1 MALKVALIGY
11 GLAGSVFHAPLI
23 AATPGLSM
31 SAIVTG
37 NRERQEK
44 AAVDYPSAE
53 IFSSADQVFAERGRF
68 DVVVI
73 ATPNIYHAPLAKA
86 ALECG
91 MATVIDKPM
100 ATTYAEAAEVVA
112 LARKAGVVLTV
123 FHNRRWDNDFLT
135 LRRLIAEQQLQSIY
149 RFESRFERWRPA
161 VNKNAWRETSSVK
174 EAGGLLFDLGS
185 HLIDQALVLFGTPA
199 RVFAETKIRRPG
211 GTADDDSFL
220 AIDFE
225 SGVTAHLWMNTISA
239 IQGPRYRVLAGN
251 GTYQKFGLDPQE
263 DALRAGKR
271 PPSTD
276 WGVEAGDKSGQL
288 KYLHEGETVERVV
301 ESEPG
306 AYTEFYRLLEAAVRD
321 GAPPPVS
328 PDEAL
333 NTMRVIDLALT
344 SAMTSDVV
352 HWTAE

>member
-1 MALKVALIGY
+1 MLKVALIGY

-23 AATPGLSM
+23 AATPGLSI
-31 SAIVTG
+31 AGIVTS
-37 NRERQEK
+37 NKERQAK
-44 AAVDYPSAE
+44 AAAEYPSAE
-53 IFSSADQVFAERGRF
+53 ILSSADQVFAGRGRF
-68 DVVVI
+68 DIVVI
-73 ATPNIYHAPLAKA
+73 ATPNIHHAPLARIA
-86 ALECG
+86 IECG

-100 ATTYAEAAEVVA
+100 ATKFAEAAEVVS
-112 LARKAGVVLTV
+112 LAKNSGVVLTV

-161 VNKNAWRETSSVK
+161 VNKNAWRETSSLE

-199 RVFAETKIRRPG
+199 RVYAERKIRRAG
-211 GTADDDSFL
+211 GTADDDSFV

-225 SGVTAHLWMNTISA
+225 SGITAHLWMNTVSA

-271 PPSTD
+271 PPASD
-276 WGVEAGDKSGQL
+276 WGVEARDRWGQL
-288 KYLHEGETVERVV
+288 KYLREGETVERLV
-301 ESEPG
+301 ESESG
-306 AYTEFYRLLEAAVRD
+306 AYTEFYRLLEEAVRR

-333 NTMRVIDLALT
+333 KTMRVIDCALE
-344 SAMTSDVV
+344 SAMTGNLVR
-352 HWTAE
+352 WTTR